1 MKKIEAIIRPSAFDR
16 VKQALMDLGVHGM
29 NYTEIKGFG
38 RQHGHVEVYRG
49 RTIAVDFLPKVRFEV
64 VCHDEALERILK
76 SILEAARTG
85 GPEGPGNGGGHLL
98 RPPHGQGKI
107 HAAARQLSQ
116 GRPH

>member
-16 VKQALMDLGVHGM
+16 VKEALMDLGVHGM
-29 NYTEIKGFG
+29 NYTEIKRFG
-38 RQHGHVEVYRG
+38 HQHGHVEVYRG

-85 GPEGPGNGGGHLL
+85 GPEGPGKAGD
-98 RPPHGQGKI
+98 GKNFVSEVLEAVRI
-107 HAAARQLSQ
+107 RTGER
-116 GRPH
+116 GRDAV

>member
-16 VKQALMDLGVHGM
+16 VKEALSELGVHGM

-38 RQHGHVEVYRG
+38 HQHGHVEVYRG

-76 SILEAARTG
+76 AIQDAARTG
-85 GPEGPGNGGGHLL
+85 GPEGPGKAGD
-98 RPPHGQGKI
+98 GKI
-107 HAAARQLSQ
+107 FVSEVLEAVRIRTGER
-116 GRPH
+116 GRDAV